1 MLPIAQVVTVFV
13 VSIAMSL
20 ALAHALELLEKCAST
35 KRPTSRCSPSTIRAR
50 SEVSASQLG
59 VLAPLTRDFRD
70 HCHDHASGCHGC
82 IAVTNGA
89 RLVGQS

>member
-35 KRPTSRCSPSTIRAR
+35 KRPTSRCSPSTIRASR

-59 VLAPLTRDFRD
+59 VLAPLTRDF
-70 HCHDHASGCHGC
+70 GT
-82 IAVTNGA
+82 IAMITL
-89 RLVGQS
+89 LVAMAVSR